1 MPAGAANAGPPQG
14 HDRVNIPARGLRNL
28 ITDVAGLSVG
38 NAEDRPG
45 MTGTT
50 VLLCDRPMTAAVEIR
65 GGAPGTRETAA
76 LDAVNTVEHIH
87 AIVLSGGSV
96 FGLDAASAVTFALAG
111 RGIGFRF
118 GTQPWPCPLVPAAVL
133 FDISNGG
140 DKTWPAEPPYRR
152 LGLEALEAAG
162 ADFRLGNAG
171 AGLGAVAGELKGG
184 LGSAS
189 IRWNDYTLGALV
201 AVNSVGSPVMPG
213 SARLWAMDSAI
224 GDEMG
229 PLQPPRGA
237 DHAPLPPLAHTKLAL
252 RDVAAATRNTTIAI
266 IACDAHLSV
275 AETSRLAIMAVD
287 GMARAIRPI
296 HTPFDGDTVF
306 ALATGAHALPEPRMP
321 ALAALGTLAA
331 DCLARAI
338 GRAIWAADSLGRWPS
353 YRAAHRL

>member
-1 MPAGAANAGPPQG
+1 VGNPAPGP
-14 HDRVNIPARGLRNL
+14 RNL
-28 ITDVAGLSVG
+28 ITDVQGISVG

-118 GTQPWPCPLVPAAVL
+118 GMQPWPCPLVPAAVL
-133 FDISNGG
+133 FDINNGG

-152 LGLEALEAAG
+152 LGLEALSAAG
-162 ADFRLGNAG
+162 PDFALGNAG
-171 AGLGAVAGELKGG
+171 AGLGAVAGEIKGG

-189 IRWNDYTLGALV
+189 IRWNGYAVGALV

-229 PLQPPRGA
+229 PSQPPPPPGR
-237 DHAPLPPLAHTKLAL
+237 APLSPLAHTKLASGEE
-252 RDVAAATRNTTIAI
+252 AAARNTTIAVV
-266 IACDAHLSV
+266 ACDAQLSV

-306 ALATGAHALPEPRMP
+306 ALATGANALPEARMP
-321 ALAALGTLAA
+321 ALTALGTLAA
-331 DCLARAI
+331 DCLSRAI

>member
-1 MPAGAANAGPPQG
+1 MNLPAPGP
-14 HDRVNIPARGLRNL
+14 RNL

-45 MTGTT
+45 LTGTT

-133 FDISNGG
+133 FDINNGG

-152 LGLEALEAAG
+152 LGLEALNMAG
-162 ADFRLGNAG
+162 PDFALGNAG
-171 AGLGAVAGELKGG
+171 AGIGAVAGEIKGG

-189 IRWNDYTLGALV
+189 IQWSGYTLGALV
-201 AVNSVGSPVMPG
+201 AVNSVGSAVMPG

-224 GDEMG
+224 GGEMG
-229 PLQPPRGA
+229 PPQ
-237 DHAPLPPLAHTKLAL
+237 APALSGSAPWPPLAHTKLAL
-252 RDVAAATRNTTIAI
+252 PGEGAAARNTTIAI
-266 IACDAHLSV
+266 IACDAQLTV

-306 ALATGAHALPEPRMP
+306 ALATGAHSLAEARMP

-331 DCLARAI
+331 DCLSRAI
-338 GRAIWAADSLGRWPS
+338 GRAIWAADSLGRWSS
-353 YRAAHRL
+353 YRAAHGL